1 MFIVTVGFFR
11 FDSYNMHL
19 YCLCLSFYVLRFYFF
34 PRISTKLINMFLSDD
49 EEHLM
54 LNQFSFIS
62 AGKLKHLTTQEKS
75 GAERAEEI
83 GSNGEIKLDV
93 ELDDRD

>member
-1 MFIVTVGFFR
+1 
-11 FDSYNMHL
+11 
-19 YCLCLSFYVLRFYFF
+19 
-34 PRISTKLINMFLSDD
+34 MFLSDD

-62 AGKLKHLTTQEKS
+62 AGKLKHLKTQEKP
-75 GAERAEEI
+75 GAERAKEI

-93 ELDDRD
+93 ELDSRD